1 MTIIACEARNYGLN
15 FNFVC
20 SIKIGVGGGGAL
32 RPQLVSS
39 FLWDDRFKM
48 FVPVLSDGIILNKP

>member
-1 MTIIACEARNYGLN
+1 MTIIVCEARIYGLN

-20 SIKIGVGGGGAL
+20 RNKIRGGGAL
-32 RPQLVSS
+32 QPQLVSS

-48 FVPVLSDGIILNKP
+48 FVPVLSDDVK

>member
-20 SIKIGVGGGGAL
+20 RIKIRGGGGAL

>member
-20 SIKIGVGGGGAL
+20 RIKIGGGGGHYD
-32 RPQLVSS
+32 P
-39 FLWDDRFKM
+39 
-48 FVPVLSDGIILNKP
+48 N

>member
-1 MTIIACEARNYGLN
+1 MTIIACEARIYGLN

-20 SIKIGVGGGGAL
+20 RIKIRGGGAL